1 MEQVFVFNISTHV
14 KRHVLAIIALASA
27 TGEKKRKKKKKK
39 SLGQGGAE
47 GPDAGS
53 FYGGGG
59 RRPPTTRANAGPPE
73 KKFSTK
79 VEKLASAIIHDYVK
93 LKTRLSGKRP
103 S

>member
-1 MEQVFVFNISTHV
+1 MYKLNHDIKYYSAG
-14 KRHVLAIIALASA
+14 KRDR
-27 TGEKKRKKKKKK
+27 GKKKKKKKKK

-59 RRPPTTRANAGPPE
+59 RRPPTTRANTGAPE
-73 KKFSTK
+73 KKKFSTK
-79 VEKLASAIIHDYVK
+79 VEKLASAIIHDYAK
-93 LKTRLSGKRP
+93 LKTRLSRKRP

>member
-1 MEQVFVFNISTHV
+1 MIILS
-14 KRHVLAIIALASA
+14 IIALASA
-27 TGEKKRKKKKKK
+27 TGEKKKKKKKKKKK

-59 RRPPTTRANAGPPE
+59 RRPPTTRANTDTPR
-73 KKFSTK
+73 KKSFQQ
-79 VEKLASAIIHDYVK
+79 KLKNLPAAIIHDYVK
-93 LKTRLSGKRP
+93 LKTRLSRKRP